1 MIRWIVSLAG
11 RSTFKRVFQFHL
23 MKSIIYHIPAAD
35 RLPVVKH
42 LHAVQRLESF
52 EVDALVAVV
61 DVAATLLDS
70 AKTDE
75 IVVLIREN
83 VTT

>member
-1 MIRWIVSLAG
+1 M
-11 RSTFKRVFQFHL
+11 
-23 MKSIIYHIPAAD
+23 
-35 RLPVVKH
+35 
-42 LHAVQRLESF
+42 HAVQRLGSF
-52 EVDALVAVV
+52 AEVDALAAVV